1 MFIYK
6 QTQKTVLSC
15 FVLRLKFRNF
25 KSCSDKA
32 AVAGNFTYTNFT
44 SKDPTPNTKDRCL
57 LIVMQQARAEAKV

>member
-25 KSCSDKA
+25 KRCSDKA

-44 SKDPTPNTKDRCL
+44 SKDPTPKYGR
-57 LIVMQQARAEAKV
+57 EGGGWK